1 MRVLI
6 LGGDGML
13 GHQLLRSLSGEHEA
27 RVTLRREE
35 AAYHELGLFAAANG
49 FFGVDLRDR
58 DRLVDVFARF
68 RPQAVVN
75 AAGVVKQRP
84 EAKDSLTSIEIN
96 ALLPHRLARLCAA
109 TGARLVHVSTDCVFS
124 GRKGSYREADPP
136 DPEDLYGRTKLLGE
150 LHEAP
155 ALTLRSSIIGL
166 EIGRRQGLVEW
177 FLASRGAGSGS
188 IKGFRRAIYSG
199 LTTAEMARVIGGLL
213 VRHPDLSGLFHVAS
227 APIDKYSL
235 LSQLA
240 RAMDRDDLRIEP
252 DDELACDRSLSAEAF
267 RAATGYVAPSWDE
280 MLREL
285 AAAIR
290 ERKKA

>member
-13 GHQLLRSLSGEHEA
+13 GHQLLRSLAGEHEV
-27 RVTLRREE
+27 RVTLRRED
-35 AAYHELGLFAAANG
+35 ADYRGCGLFAAGNA
-49 FFGVDLRDR
+49 FFGIDLRDH
-58 DRLVDVFARF
+58 DRLADVIGRF

-84 EAKDSLTSIEIN
+84 EAKDALASIEVN

-109 TGARLVHVSTDCVFS
+109 TGARLVQVSTDCVFS
-124 GRKGSYREADPP
+124 GRQGSYRETDPP

-150 LHEAP
+150 LEAP

-166 EIGRRQGLVEW
+166 ELGRRQGLVEW
-177 FLASRGAGSGS
+177 FLASRGAV
-188 IKGFRRAIYSG
+188 KGFRRAVYSG
-199 LTTAEMARVIGGLL
+199 LTTAEMARVIGRLL
-213 VRHPDLSGLFHVAS
+213 VRHPDLSGLFQVAS

-240 RAMDRDDLRIEP
+240 RALGRDDVRIEP
-252 DDELACDRSLSAEAF
+252 DDEVVCDRSLSGEAF
-267 RAATGYVAPSWDE
+267 RAATGYVAPAWDE
-280 MLREL
+280 MLGEL

>member
-1 MRVLI
+1 MRLLI

-13 GHQLLRSLSGEHEA
+13 GHQLLRSLSGEHEV

-35 AAYHELGLFAAANG
+35 GAYHGHGLFTAANA
-49 FFGVDLRDR
+49 FFGVDVRDH
-58 DRLVDVFARF
+58 DRLVEVLARF

-84 EAKDSLTSIEIN
+84 EAKDALASIEIN
-96 ALLPHRLARLCAA
+96 ALFPHRLARLCAA
-109 TGARLVHVSTDCVFS
+109 TGARLVHLSTDCVFS
-124 GRKGSYREADPP
+124 GRKGRYRETDPP

-150 LHEAP
+150 LPEAP
-155 ALTLRSSIIGL
+155 ALTLRTSIIGL

-177 FLASRGAGSGS
+177 FLASRSTV
-188 IKGFRRAIYSG
+188 KGFRRAIYSG
-199 LTTAEMARVIGGLL
+199 LTTKELARVIGGLL
-213 VRHPDLSGLFHVAS
+213 VRHPDLAGLFHVAS

-240 RAMDRDDLRIEP
+240 HALGGDVASIEP
-252 DDELACDRSLSAEAF
+252 DDEIVCDRSLSAEAF
-267 RAATGYVAPSWDE
+267 RTATGYAAPSWDE
-280 MLREL
+280 MLGEL

>member
-1 MRVLI
+1 VRVLI

-13 GHQLLRSLSGEHEA
+13 GHRLLRSLSGEHEV
-27 RVTLRREE
+27 RVTLRPEE
-35 AAYHELGLFAAANG
+35 GAYHGHGLFHAANS
-49 FFGVDLRDR
+49 FFGVDVRDH

-96 ALLPHRLARLCAA
+96 ALFPHRLARLCAA

-124 GRKGSYREADPP
+124 GRRGSYRETDRP

-166 EIGRRQGLVEW
+166 EIGRAQGLVEW
-177 FLASRGAGSGS
+177 FLASRGTV
-188 IKGFRRAIYSG
+188 KGFRRAIYSG
-199 LTTAEMARVIGGLL
+199 LTTHEMARVIGGLL
-213 VRHPDLSGLFHVAS
+213 VRHPDLSDLFHVAS
-227 APIDKYSL
+227 APIDKYTL

-240 RAMDRDDLRIEP
+240 RALGRDDVRIEP
-252 DDELACDRSLSAEAF
+252 DDQLVCDRSLSAEAF
-267 RAATGYVAPSWDE
+267 RAATGYVAPSWEE

-290 ERKKA
+290 ERKKG